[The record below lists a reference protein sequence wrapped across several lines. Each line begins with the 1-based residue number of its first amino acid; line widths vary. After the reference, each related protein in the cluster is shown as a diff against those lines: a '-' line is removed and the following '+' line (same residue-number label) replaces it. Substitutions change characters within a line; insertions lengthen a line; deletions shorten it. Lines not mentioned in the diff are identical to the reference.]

1 MDIVWCDS
9 HRTRLHRT
17 SVFSALLRLREGI
30 DATSHKVYWMIHS
43 RLIDSVAR
51 STAHRD
57 RDDLDDS
64 IARLLLE
71 FLHAKSVVIYRL
83 LNDNDIVRVARRVAV
98 IRGQD
103 EIGSEEVGELSKLK
117 TINAVPAWR
126 ECVLDKR
133 GVEYIG
139 NSGEQRCVFPIESDL
154 GAVAL
159 LDVEPRRALR
169 DRDQALIGGI
179 LRIVKNH
186 LSLLDYGECDTL
198 TGLQNRKTFETSFDK
213 VRSRAPKDQ
222 VSESSWLGIVDI
234 DKFKS
239 INDNY
244 GHLFGDEVLLL
255 VARLMKQ
262 NFRGADQLFRFGGE
276 EFVAILDSASSIG
289 AEIAFERLRASIEA
303 HAFPQVGRV
312 TISLGYTR
320 ITAQDAP
327 GSCVERA
334 DAALYYAKHHGRN
347 NIRHHEAL
355 IASGELKPVQE
366 RVDDIELF

>member
-1 MDIVWCDS
+1 
-9 HRTRLHRT
+9 
-17 SVFSALLRLREGI
+17 
-30 DATSHKVYWMIHS
+30 MISS
-43 RLIDSVAR
+43 RLIDSVAS

-57 RDDLDDS
+57 RDDLDNS

-83 LNDNDIVRVARRVAV
+83 LNDNEIVRVARRVAV
-98 IRGQD
+98 VRGQD
-103 EIGSEEVGELSKLK
+103 EIGSEELNELSKLK
-117 TINAVPAWR
+117 ALTSVAAWN
-126 ECVLDKR
+126 ECVVKKR
-133 GVEYIG
+133 GVEYV
-139 NSGEQRCVFPIESDL
+139 GEAGELRCVFPIESDL

-169 DRDQALIGGI
+169 ERDQALIGGI

-213 VRSRAPKDQ
+213 VRSRAATE
-222 VSESSWLGIVDI
+222 VAATESSWLGIVDI

-239 INDNY
+239 INDNF

-276 EFVAILDSASSIG
+276 EFVAILDRASAAG
-289 AEIAFERLRASIEA
+289 AEIAFERLRAAIES
-303 HAFPQVGRV
+303 HSFPQVGRV

-320 ITAQDAP
+320 IAAQDAP
-327 GSCVERA
+327 GTCVERA
-334 DAALYYAKHHGRN
+334 DAALYYAKHNGRN
-347 NIRHHEAL
+347 NIRLYEAL
-355 IASGELKPVQE
+355 IASGELQPVQE
-366 RVDDIELF
+366 RTDDIELF

>member
-1 MDIVWCDS
+1 
-9 HRTRLHRT
+9 
-17 SVFSALLRLREGI
+17 
-30 DATSHKVYWMIHS
+30 MIS
-43 RLIDSVAR
+43 YRLIESVAR

-57 RDDLDDS
+57 RDDLDIS

-83 LNDNDIVRVARRVAV
+83 LNDHDVVRVARRVAV
-98 IRGQD
+98 TRGQD
-103 EIGSEEVGELSKLK
+103 EIGSEETRELSKLK
-117 TINAVPAWR
+117 ALAAVPAWC
-126 ECVLDKR
+126 ECVAEQQ
-133 GVEYIG
+133 GVEYL
-139 NSGEQRCVFPIESDL
+139 GEAGESRCVYPIESDL

-159 LDVEPRRALR
+159 LDVEPRRTLR
-169 DRDQALIGGI
+169 ERDQALINGI

-186 LSLLDYGECDTL
+186 LALLDYGECDTL

-213 VRSRAPKDQ
+213 VRSRTVKDVIAP
-222 VSESSWLGIVDI
+222 ESSWLGIVDI

-255 VARLMKQ
+255 VARLMKK

-276 EFVAILDSASSIG
+276 EFVAILDRASAGG
-289 AEIAFERLRASIEA
+289 AEIAFERLRANIEA

-320 ITAQDAP
+320 IGAQDAP
-327 GSCVERA
+327 GNCVERA
-334 DAALYYAKHHGRN
+334 DAALYYAKHNGRN
-347 NIRHHEAL
+347 NIRFYDAL
-355 IASGELKPVQE
+355 IAGGELKPLQE
-366 RVDDIELF
+366 RADDIELF